1 MTPPPTDTASAV
13 RARPTRIERRT
24 VLRLGSAVALPV
36 RPRSLVVALLLVL
49 ATLVASVATLSLG
62 RLGVPLSDLFA
73 AFTGAID
80 PRTAFAL
87 ERLRGPRL
95 VVAIGTGIALG
106 LAGALFQSVARNPL
120 GSPDVIGVGAG
131 AGAGVAF
138 FALLVPGL
146 LPVSI
151 GAVVGGAAA
160 VLLVY
165 VSTGTGFREPGRLI
179 IAGVAVAA
187 MATAFTHYVVFVV
200 ARDRASM
207 VAAYVNGSLA
217 ARSWEHAAT
226 IGVALVLTIPFVLVL
241 ANRVA
246 VTEMGDELAN
256 GFGARPQSTR
266 VWAVVLSVAL
276 SAAAVSVAG
285 PVAFIALT
293 APNIA
298 RRLSRTPGPNLALA
312 GLTGA
317 LLLVLADLGAQH
329 SPLGDGLPV
338 GIYTMG
344 IGGLYLGLLL
354 IREWRKGTL

>member
-1 MTPPPTDTASAV
+1 MTRHRATAEPV
-13 RARPTRIERRT
+13 GQARPVRIDPRP
-24 VLRLGSAVALPV
+24 VLRLGPAVTLPV
-36 RPRSLVVALLLVL
+36 RPRSLLLALILVL
-49 ATLVASVATLSLG
+49 ATLLAGAATLSLG

-73 AFTGAID
+73 AFTGRLDAQ
-80 PRTAFAL
+80 TAFAL

-106 LAGALFQSVARNPL
+106 MAGALFQSVARNPL

-131 AGAGVAF
+131 AGAGAAF

-146 LPVSI
+146 LPASV

-179 IAGVAVAA
+179 IAGIAVAA

-200 ARDRASM
+200 ARDRAS
-207 VAAYVNGSLA
+207 VLAAYLNGSLS

-226 IGVALVLTIPFVLVL
+226 IGIALAVTVPFVAVL
-241 ANRVA
+241 AGRIA
-246 VTEMGDELAN
+246 VTEMGDELAD
-256 GFGARPQSTR
+256 GFGARPQATR
-266 VWAVVLSVAL
+266 AWAVVLSVVL
-276 SAAAVSVAG
+276 SGAAVSVAG
-285 PVAFIALT
+285 PISFIALT

-298 RRLSRTPGPNLALA
+298 KRLSRSPGPNLALS

-317 LLLVLADLGAQH
+317 LLLVLADLIAQH

-338 GIYTMG
+338 GIFTMG